1 MEIKFKKNDLVRM
14 NNAAFMNI
22 FDPNL
27 DEPIDPVSK
36 QTYKVTQCRFAAD
49 GTIEYKLRGCY
60 GWWKEK
66 HLVESDS
73 KELKDTEAEWVFNQE
88 EETLVCSNCCYDA
101 LLDYRGRSTDSRF
114 CPHCGKRM
122 INSTMPED

>member
-27 DEPIDPVSK
+27 EEPIEPISK

-60 GWWKEK
+60 GWWKER
-66 HLVESDS
+66 HLVE
-73 KELKDTEAEWVFNQE
+73 A
-88 EETLVCSNCCYDA
+88 
-101 LLDYRGRSTDSRF
+101 
-114 CPHCGKRM
+114 
-122 INSTMPED
+122 